1 MCSKC
6 QDNLSYFSIKNIFCF
21 TKSWHWTSTLSDIV
35 QYRSGK
41 DMVANYFWK
50 SNTNTHGLLTLLSES
65 RRQFHGNSQTP
76 AITITNN
83 HNVNCDNY
91 CASSVFCNLSS
102 PNLHGTLLRK
112 EYYTHDPFQIA
123 WVQIACLC
131 LLTID
136 PTKHFENVN
145 YRGHLKLLQTHEC
158 LENFISDIPQSH
170 NKMVVR

>member
-1 MCSKC
+1 MPRQLVKFFNQKHFLFYKVLTLNQYTQWHCTRQVWKRHSGKLLLKK
-6 QDNLSYFSIKNIFCF
+6 QHKHPWSSHTIIWKQEAI
-21 TKSWHWTSTLSDIV
+21 SWH
-35 QYRSGK
+35 
-41 DMVANYFWK
+41 
-50 SNTNTHGLLTLLSES
+50 
-65 RRQFHGNSQTP
+65 SQTP
-76 AITITNN
+76 AISITNN

-123 WVQIACLC
+123 SVQIACLC

-170 NKMVVR
+170 TKMVVR